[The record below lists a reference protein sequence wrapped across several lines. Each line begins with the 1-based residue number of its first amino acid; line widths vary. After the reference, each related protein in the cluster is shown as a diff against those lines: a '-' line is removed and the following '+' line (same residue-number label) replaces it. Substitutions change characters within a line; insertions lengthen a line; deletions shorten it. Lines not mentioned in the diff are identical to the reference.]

1 MTHEALI
8 ENWPAARDQI
18 ARDRRDLETRARL
31 EALTGSRPGF
41 EFHRLDLADSDAVL
55 ALMAERPDI
64 DRVAHLG
71 AQAGVRWSLEAP
83 FAYTS
88 ANVTGHL
95 SILEGVRRA
104 EGRIRHT
111 VYASTSSVYGRRD
124 ISGPFRET
132 DRTDHPASLYAAT
145 KLAGELYCKSYAE
158 LYGLEYS
165 IMRFGIPYGPRARPA
180 AVIPMFVNKAL
191 AGEPLTLAGGG
202 LQTRRRRQDARFVR
216 CFDCARAHGPASDAA
231 FVAMAG
237 ARTRDGA
244 ADCPLHRRLPGA
256 RGAHR
261 RDCHRRGHVGRR
273 DRDHDR

>member
-1 MTHEALI
+1 K
-8 ENWPAARDQI
+8 
-18 ARDRRDLETRARL
+18 RARL

-132 DRTDHPASLYAAT
+132 D
-145 KLAGELYCKSYAE
+145 
-158 LYGLEYS
+158 
-165 IMRFGIPYGPRARPA
+165 
-180 AVIPMFVNKAL
+180 
-191 AGEPLTLAGGG
+191 
-202 LQTRRRRQDARFVR
+202 
-216 CFDCARAHGPASDAA
+216 
-231 FVAMAG
+231 
-237 ARTRDGA
+237 
-244 ADCPLHRRLPGA
+244 
-256 RGAHR
+256 
-261 RDCHRRGHVGRR
+261 
-273 DRDHDR
+273 